1 MNLREK
7 PIEELEM
14 MSYADMTL
22 EILKWQKKSL
32 STSVIFKEICDLL
45 GYTEDEYTNK
55 IGDFYTSLTTDKR
68 FILLENNEWDIRDN
82 HSVKIDDIDEDEDL
96 EETDQIEE
104 DELEPD
110 FTDQDDIDDNLDED
124 LDDSDIEDLAIV
136 SDEELED

>member
-1 MNLREK
+1 MNLR
-7 PIEELEM
+7 
-14 MSYADMTL
+14 L

-110 FTDQDDIDDNLDED
+110 FTDQDDIDDNLDDD